1 LTWRDATKPAKSVSL
16 PSSKSPTDEI
26 IEDKS
31 SNSVLFGLNKTEISD
46 SQRMSHIL
54 PDKGSAAPP
63 SGSVLAPGHYRL
75 YPFRWTMQAM
85 MTAAMIS
92 SGIMMVGFAPS
103 ASTIAKM
110 YSCQEIFVQMQTLLF
125 LVAFIPG
132 NFLVIWYQNKFGLR
146 PTVSALV

>member
-1 LTWRDATKPAKSVSL
+1 M
-16 PSSKSPTDEI
+16 
-26 IEDKS
+26 
-31 SNSVLFGLNKTEISD
+31 LFGLNKTEISESNRF
-46 SQRMSHIL
+46 SQMIH
-54 PDKGSAAPP
+54 DKGSAAPP
-63 SGSVLAPGHYRL
+63 SGSVLTPGTYRL

-125 LVAFIPG
+125 LIAFIPG
-132 NFLVIWYQNKFGLR
+132 NFLVIWYQNKFGLK
-146 PTVSALV
+146 PTVSHL

>member
-1 LTWRDATKPAKSVSL
+1 
-16 PSSKSPTDEI
+16 
-26 IEDKS
+26 
-31 SNSVLFGLNKTEISD
+31 VLFGLNKTEISESNRF
-46 SQRMSHIL
+46 SQMIH
-54 PDKGSAAPP
+54 DKGSAAPP
-63 SGSVLAPGHYRL
+63 SGSVLTPGTYRL

-125 LVAFIPG
+125 LIAFIPG
-132 NFLVIWYQNKFGLR
+132 NFLVIWYQNKFGLK
-146 PTVSALV
+146 PTVSHL